1 MVLVSINYAYAV
13 DFSGALR
20 IIDISD
26 PHSLTLI
33 GSFETSVFNRRWLPY
48 SLDIQGDY
56 AYLGCSKGLMAI
68 DISDPTLP
76 QLAGVYD
83 QFYDHVNSVV
93 VRDSIAYCTYAH
105 QTGSDG
111 SGMSGMTILNI
122 SDPTYPFKLISFIT
136 GRGLFNRVLISDN
149 IIFASGW
156 INDGIYFYSLEDLL
170 YPLRNIEF
178 QRNPKSVMPLPNSN
192 KCYIATT
199 MDGDI
204 FTFKIHGL

>member
-93 VRDSIAYCTYAH
+93 VRDSIAYLHLCT
-105 QTGSDG
+105 S
-111 SGMSGMTILNI
+111 NWE
-122 SDPTYPFKLISFIT
+122 
-136 GRGLFNRVLISDN
+136 R
-149 IIFASGW
+149 W
-156 INDGIYFYSLEDLL
+156 
-170 YPLRNIEF
+170 
-178 QRNPKSVMPLPNSN
+178 QRNVWDDNFKYIRSNLP
-192 KCYIATT
+192 
-199 MDGDI
+199 
-204 FTFKIHGL
+204 F